1 MVRLMKDEVEDL
13 EIQLAELHGNLDE
26 IKADIRISLEREN
39 WETLLE
45 ELEEY
50 EDLLEK
56 IQDLVSPLKQKV
68 GSLSEKKKTE

>member
-1 MVRLMKDEVEDL
+1 MKDEVEDL
-13 EIQLAELHGNLDE
+13 EIQLTELHGNLDE

-50 EDLLEK
+50 KELLER